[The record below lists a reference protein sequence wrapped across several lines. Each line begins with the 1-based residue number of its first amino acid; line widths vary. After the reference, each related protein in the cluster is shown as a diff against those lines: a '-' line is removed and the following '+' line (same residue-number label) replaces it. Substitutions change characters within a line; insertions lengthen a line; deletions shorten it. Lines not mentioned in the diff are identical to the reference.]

1 MIKSI
6 NAPFIKLLNDY
17 NEMFYY
23 LNRGFIIVL
32 FSKYI
37 IVVGISKSSN
47 PPISKNEENININFI
62 RRRNKLESFIL
73 EEIVIG
79 KEATEK
85 LNKIYIKDMI
95 KDNLLG
101 LIKDATGGKKIRDIA
116 YLISLTIPI
125 LGNIIPINN
134 GLKFLTYLPY
144 IISVLLILVLLIK
157 LVIKKFKP

>member
-23 LNRGFIIVL
+23 LNRGFVIVL

-47 PPISKNEENININFI
+47 PPISKKEENSNISFI

-79 KEATEK
+79 KEAPAVCPVCSHPQSYFE
-85 LNKIYIKDMI
+85 IKAE
-95 KDNLLG
+95 N
-101 LIKDATGGKKIRDIA
+101 
-116 YLISLTIPI
+116 Y
-125 LGNIIPINN
+125 
-134 GLKFLTYLPY
+134 
-144 IISVLLILVLLIK
+144 
-157 LVIKKFKP
+157 